1 MRRLRIGIAALLVAL
16 GALAPCH
23 ALAAPGVIF
32 VVRHA
37 EKSAT
42 GKDPALSPEG
52 EVRADN
58 IATIVHKAGITAIF
72 SSPAQRA
79 RQTAEAV
86 KRRTG
91 VAVQVYDPSAPQVL
105 VDKLKSLHG
114 AVLVVGHSNTVPA
127 LVRLLGG
134 EPGADIAEHE
144 FDRLYQ
150 LFPASGGAVTTILLT
165 SPPLQHK

>member
-1 MRRLRIGIAALLVAL
+1 MRRLQGWMAALVLAL
-16 GALAPCH
+16 GALAPSL

-37 EKSAT
+37 EKTAT
-42 GKDPALSPEG
+42 GQDPALSAKG
-52 EVRADN
+52 KVRADN
-58 IATIVHKAGITAIF
+58 VATIVHKTGITAIF

-91 VAVQVYDPSAPQVL
+91 IAVQVYDPSAPQVL
-105 VDKLKSLHG
+105 VDKVKSLHG

-134 EPGADIAEHE
+134 EPGPDIAEHE

-150 LFPASGGAVTTILLT
+150 LLPAPSGALTTILLT
-165 SPPLQHK
+165 SPPVQHK